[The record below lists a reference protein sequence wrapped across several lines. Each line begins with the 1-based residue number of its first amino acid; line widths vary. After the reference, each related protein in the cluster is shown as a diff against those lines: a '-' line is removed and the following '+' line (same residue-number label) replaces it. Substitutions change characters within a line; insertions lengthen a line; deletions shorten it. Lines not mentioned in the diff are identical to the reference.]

1 MDATELLLRD
11 HARTHSLAVGQPE
24 GGISIIDAVVGG
36 LDDDQIRRSPQAGMN
51 SLAWLIWHM
60 ARSED
65 AGVNLLVAGRPQVLD
80 AEGWLDRLRVSVHD
94 IAAGMTD
101 DEVSDFSTSVDIGDL
116 VAYRA
121 AVGRRTCEVVAA
133 MRPTA
138 LDEKIDGSLIERAF
152 ADGTFSEKPGGSG
165 ALWRASQRRSCWATW
180 PRVTTSCTSVRRG
193 RYAACSGCVCQSRG
207 GGY

>member
-101 DEVSDFSTSVDIGDL
+101 DEVSDFSTSVDIADL

-152 ADGTFSEKPGGSG
+152 ADGTFSENAGWLRGFMAGKSKAFVLGHVATGHNFMHLG
-165 ALWRASQRRSCWATW
+165 EAWAIRSLLGLRL
-180 PRVTTSCTSVRRG
+180 PI
-193 RYAACSGCVCQSRG
+193 
-207 GGY
+207 